1 MVSGRVL
8 SAFVGSARLVLPVCC
23 NCSWACGKGAGLL
36 LDEYACHCDS
46 PVQPVSQLRTFKSV
60 SHECLAITFGV
71 PEAGLVRDSVGTGLV
86 ARLFG
91 V

>member
-1 MVSGRVL
+1 MATEAAVVYRQGL
-8 SAFVGSARLVLPVCC
+8 AFVPFDCTALHHTMFVSAALLVLWQALL
-23 NCSWACGKGAGLL
+23 SHDKLL
-36 LDEYACHCDS
+36 L
-46 PVQPVSQLRTFKSV
+46 
-60 SHECLAITFGV
+60 TFGV